1 MQAVDTAAAP
11 PPDALAW
18 LTGAAAA
25 VLHLAGA
32 LKSIP
37 LIGALPIDFTILS
50 AALALPLLVFCAMTR
65 GWVIAPDIGLPLA
78 AIGALWLW
86 LILAGCWS
94 ASGAV
99 LAAKLP
105 EITLLGPIMVLAGLI
120 VAGDAAALRGFCA
133 GVLGAGLLVAV
144 SLATNLAEGSVA
156 LGGLAGNDP
165 EKWRIAYQV
174 TGLAIATAAALAAVH
189 WVEARGAFP
198 VLFWLGATLTMALGT
213 LLPGGRA
220 ALLALALCL
229 LSGPTLIL
237 FRRQKPVLG
246 ACWVF
251 GLLCLVGVAAMMM
264 EARSGL
270 HSRAITNLLTS
281 EVLESSGRGPLWQE
295 ALGLAGQAMP
305 FGLGTGGFSLAAG
318 FGEWRGRHPHNLGIE
333 ALVEAGLPGFALL
346 LLAFGGAAVVFWRL
360 GRNAPSWRVARLLM
374 LCLPMAVTLQV
385 STDLGNR
392 MAWLTLGLALGIG
405 VMARAPIRG
414 AGHVRALG

>member
-1 MQAVDTAAAP
+1 MRADDARLAP
-11 PPDALAW
+11 PRDALAW
-18 LTGAAAA
+18 LSGATTAL
-25 VLHLAGA
+25 LHFAGA

-37 LIGALPIDFTILS
+37 LIGASPIDFTVLS
-50 AALALPLLVFCAMTR
+50 ATLALPLLMLCAMTR
-65 GWVIAPDIGLPLA
+65 GWVIAPEIGLPLA

-86 LILAGCWS
+86 LVLAGCWS

-105 EITLLGPIMVLAGLI
+105 EIALLGPFMLLTGLV
-120 VAGDAAALRGFCA
+120 VAADEAALRGFCA
-133 GVLGAGLLVAV
+133 GVFGAGAAVAA
-144 SLATNLAEGSVA
+144 SLAANLAGGSVT
-156 LGGLAGNDP
+156 LGGLPGADP

-174 TGLAIATAAALAAVH
+174 TGLAIATAAALAAVR
-189 WVEARGAFP
+189 WAEALGPWKR
-198 VLFWLGATLTMALGT
+198 LFWLGSALALAFGA

-229 LSGPTLIL
+229 ASGPVLIL
-237 FRRQKPVLG
+237 LRQHKPGLATLWLFVLPGLGG
-246 ACWVF
+246 AGLVF
-251 GLLCLVGVAAMMM
+251 LGV
-264 EARSGL
+264 EPSQTL
-270 HSRAITNLLTS
+270 RALERILAPNM
-281 EVLESSGRGPLWQE
+281 LESSGRGPLWEE
-295 ALGLAGQAMP
+295 ALRLAGLAMP

-333 ALVEAGLPGFALL
+333 ALVEAGLPGFALWL
-346 LLAFGGAAVVFWRL
+346 IAFGGAGFVFWRL
-360 GRNAPSWRVARLLM
+360 GRTAPSWRVARLLM

-405 VMARAPIRG
+405 VTTRAPIRG